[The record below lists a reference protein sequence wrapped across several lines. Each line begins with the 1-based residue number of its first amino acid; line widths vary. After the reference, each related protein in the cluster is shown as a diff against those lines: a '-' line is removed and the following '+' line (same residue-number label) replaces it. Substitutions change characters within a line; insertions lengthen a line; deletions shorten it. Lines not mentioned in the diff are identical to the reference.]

1 MNEDLVFAQIEALMQ
16 DYKGALKEEL
26 MDAAF
31 EVLQLHPGCDYDRW
45 ASLLC
50 EQYGTEIVD
59 VFGNNRDQ
67 INTGLSDLWCCAY
80 KDGRTGMVYTFE
92 EWSKRVSAL

>member
-1 MNEDLVFAQIEALMQ
+1 MEEDLVFAQIEALMQ
-16 DYKGALKEEL
+16 DGKSALKEEL

-50 EQYGTEIVD
+50 EQYGTEVVD
-59 VFGNNRDQ
+59 VFGNDRDQ

-80 KDGRTGMVYTFE
+80 KDSRTGMVYTFE
-92 EWSKRVSAL
+92 EWSKRVCAL

>member
-1 MNEDLVFAQIEALMQ
+1 MEEDLVFAQIEALMQ
-16 DYKGALKEEL
+16 DGKGALKEEL

-50 EQYGTEIVD
+50 EQYGTEVVD
-59 VFGNNRDQ
+59 VFGHNPDQ
-67 INTGLSDLWCCAY
+67 IKTGLSDLWQCAY
-80 KDGRTGMVYTFE
+80 KDDRTGREYTFE

>member
-1 MNEDLVFAQIEALMQ
+1 MNEDLVFAQMEALMQ
-16 DYKGALKEEL
+16 DGENALKEEL

-50 EQYGTEIVD
+50 EQYGTEVVD
-59 VFGNNRDQ
+59 VFGNDRDQ
-67 INTGLSDLWCCAY
+67 INTGLSDLWHCAY
-80 KDGRTGMVYTFE
+80 RDDITGREYTFE
-92 EWSKRVSAL
+92 EWSKRVCAL